1 MKGITKIEVKGILDE
16 KWRDWFDGMDI
27 NHEGDN
33 TILTGTIKDE
43 ASLHGIL
50 NLIRDLNLK
59 LISVTKLIGLLVLIS
74 ISSLVFAQQNF
85 TVSGYVKCAETGE
98 ALIGSTIYVEELQTG
113 TITNL
118 YGFYS
123 ITLPEGNYSL
133 MYSYIGYQDEFIKIE
148 LQENATRDLELLTT
162 AFEMEEVV
170 IRSEAAD
177 KNIQESEMSV
187 VKISPKNIKAIPVI
201 FGEQDIIK
209 TLQLLPGV
217 NAGGEGSTGFYV
229 RGGGADQNLII
240 LDEAPVYSASHL
252 LGFFS
257 VFNSDAVKDLELYK
271 GNAPAGYGGRLS
283 SVLDIQMKDGNSKR
297 FSTSGGI
304 GLLSSRLTIEA
315 PIVKDK
321 GSFIISGRRTYAD
334 IFLMF
339 SKDPLRKNTKLY
351 FYDLNAKTNYKIN
364 DKNRIFLSGY
374 FGSDV
379 FKFDDFFSTKWGNK
393 TGTLRWNH
401 VFGNKLFLNSSL
413 IYSKYDY
420 EIGYNVSGSMINIS
434 SGIRDWNLKEDFQY
448 FINTRN
454 TLKFGINAI
463 YHTFRPGE
471 IESED
476 EEYFNSTFLSEKHAL
491 ESAAYISHSVDV
503 SSNFKMTYGLRYSN
517 FTSMGPDSVYS
528 YNDQDE
534 ITGVETFS
542 KGEVVNTYG
551 ILEPRITLNFI
562 VDGNS
567 AIKASYARNA
577 QYLHLL
583 SNSSAALP
591 TDLWISSSKIVKP
604 QIADQIAIGYFR
616 NFRDNMFE
624 TSVEIYYKKLQNQ
637 IDYQNGAEIIMNK
650 KVESQL
656 VFGEGRAY
664 GTELFIKKRT
674 GKLTGWIGYT
684 FSKTERS
691 IDEIDDGNWYP
702 AKHDRTHDISIV
714 TMYQLNEKW
723 NLSVSWVYNTGN
735 AVTFPS
741 GKYEIEGNTVPAYTN
756 RNGYRMPDYH
766 RLDIGATYTM
776 KKRKRFESSLNF
788 SVYNSYGHRNPY
800 SISFRENENDPT
812 RTEAVRLS
820 LFQMVPAVT
829 YNFKF

>member
-33 TILTGTIKDE
+33 TILTGTIEDE

-133 MYSYIGYQDEFIKIE
+133 MYSYIGYQDEFTKIE
-148 LQENATRDLELLTT
+148 LSDNATLNLELLTT

-339 SKDPLRKNTKLY
+339 SNDPLRKNTKLY

-420 EIGYNVSGSMINIS
+420 EIGYNVSGSMIDIS

-517 FTSMGPDSVYS
+517 FTSMGPDTVYS

-534 ITGVETFS
+534 ITGVEAFS

-624 TSVEIYYKKLQNQ
+624 TSLEIYYKKLQNQ

-776 KKRKRFESSLNF
+776 KKHKRFESSLNF

-800 SISFRENENDPT
+800 SISFRENENDPM

>member
-1 MKGITKIEVKGILDE
+1 MKPSKLNCLFLLIV
-16 KWRDWFDGMDI
+16 F
-27 NHEGDN
+27 
-33 TILTGTIKDE
+33 TGTV
-43 ASLHGIL
+43 S
-50 NLIRDLNLK
+50 
-59 LISVTKLIGLLVLIS
+59 
-74 ISSLVFAQQNF
+74 AQQNS
-85 TVSGYVKCAETGE
+85 TISGHVYCAETGE
-98 ALIGSTIYVEELQTG
+98 ALIGSSIYVEELQTG

-123 ITLPEGNYSL
+123 ITLPEDTYSL
-133 MYSYIGYQDEFIKIE
+133 MFSYIGYQDAFIKIDLKENKDFNIE
-148 LQENATRDLELLTT
+148 LKTSPI
-162 AFEMEEVV
+162 EMEEVV

-177 KNIQESEMSV
+177 KNIRESEMSV

-217 NAGGEGSTGFYV
+217 NAGTEGSSGFYV
-229 RGGGADQNLII
+229 RGGGANQNLII

-271 GNAPAGYGGRLS
+271 GNAPAAYGGRLS

-304 GLLSSRLTIEA
+304 GLLSSRLTVEA

-334 IFLMF
+334 LFLKF
-339 SKDPLRKNTKLY
+339 SRDPLKKNTKLY
-351 FYDLNAKTNYKIN
+351 FYDLNAKANYKLN
-364 DKNRIFLSGY
+364 ENNRIFLSGY

-379 FKFDDFFSTKWGNK
+379 FTFDDFFNTDWGNK

-401 VFGNKLFLNSSL
+401 VFGNKLFFNSSL
-413 IYSKYDY
+413 IFSNYDY
-420 EIGYNVSGSMINIS
+420 NIGYNVSGSLIEIS
-434 SGIRDWNLKEDFQY
+434 SGIRDWNWKEDFQY

-454 TLKFGINAI
+454 TLKFGFNSI
-463 YHTFRPGE
+463 YHTFSPGE
-471 IESED
+471 ISSED
-476 EEYFNSTFLSEKHAL
+476 EDYFNSTFLSKKHAF
-491 ESAAYISHSVDV
+491 ESAAYISHSLDV

-517 FTSMGPDSVYS
+517 FTSVGPDTVYS
-528 YNDQDE
+528 YNDLDE
-534 ITGVETFS
+534 ITGVETYS

-551 ILEPRITLNFI
+551 IFEPRVTLNFI
-562 VDGNS
+562 LGEQS
-567 AIKASYARNA
+567 SIKASYARNA

-604 QIADQIAIGYFR
+604 QIADQIALGYFR
-616 NFRDNMFE
+616 NFNDNMFE
-624 TSVEIYYKKLQNQ
+624 TSIEIYYKKLKNQ

-664 GTELFIKKRT
+664 GTELFIKKKSGR
-674 GKLTGWIGYT
+674 LTGWIGYT
-684 FSKTERS
+684 LSKTERS
-691 IDEIDDGNWYP
+691 IDEIDNGDWYP

-723 NLSVSWVYNTGN
+723 MLSASWVYNTGS

-766 RLDIGATYTM
+766 RLDLGATYTI
-776 KKRKRFESSLNF
+776 KKRERFESSLTF
-788 SVYNSYGHRNPY
+788 SVYNSYGHRNPF
-800 SISFRENENDPT
+800 SISFREVENDPT

-820 LFQMVPAVT
+820 LFQMVPSVT